1 MPQIFDNIEQEL
13 LAALSEAMG
22 VSERADFC
30 VGYFNLRGWRRV
42 DSFVESWTGG
52 DGHCCRLLVG
62 MQQMPQDQLRSS
74 MSLISGEEQIDQVT
88 AMTMKRKLAQDFRDQ
103 LTIGIPTN
111 ADEEGLRR
119 LAAQI
124 TAGKLIVK
132 LFLRHPLHAKLYLL
146 FRQDPLNPRIGYL
159 GSSNLTLAG
168 LSKQGELN
176 VDVLDHDACGKLG
189 KWFEDRW
196 SDRFC
201 VNISQELVGIINNSW
216 ASPEPIPPFHIYVKM
231 AYHLSQEA
239 RTGLAEF
246 RIPSDFGNKL
256 FEFQKAA
263 VKIAAHHLNKRG
275 GGVIGDVVGLGK
287 TLIATAL
294 ARIFEDDH
302 GVETLVICPKN
313 LVRMWEDYRQQY
325 RLRAK
330 VLSITQVQRELPHLR
345 RFRLVLI
352 DESHNL
358 RNREGSRY
366 RAIEEYIDAN
376 ESRVILLSA
385 TPYNKTYLDLSNQ
398 LRLFIDEQKDIG
410 IRPEKLLRELGEVE
424 FIRRHQCPVRSLS
437 AFEKSVYADD
447 WRDLMRLYL
456 VRRTRSFIQENYAK
470 MDSER
475 NRKYL
480 EFSDGTRS
488 YFPIRVPKTV
498 RFKIGENDSTD
509 QYARLFADDV
519 VKAVDELTLPRYGL
533 GNYQKPS
540 PHKPP
545 TPDEA
550 KVLADL
556 SRAGTRLK
564 GFCRTNLFKRL
575 ESSGYAFILSIERH
589 ILRNFIYL
597 HAIENGLSI
606 PIGTQDMGLLDTS
619 TNDQDTDLWSPLT
632 DNDDN
637 GSAADP
643 TASIRQIMTEEEIRE
658 RAAEIYK
665 TYATQFRRR
674 FKWLKPDLF
683 SDDLANDLRRDA
695 MALMNVLKKSGAWD
709 ANRDAKLQAL
719 LVLLGKQHAKDKVLV
734 FSQFADTVAYLT
746 DQLKA
751 QGIQAL
757 EGVTGDTDDPTAIA
771 YRFSPVSNEKCGQVD
786 SAKELCV
793 VIATDVLSEGQNLQ
807 DCSVI
812 VNYDLPWAII
822 RLIQRAG
829 RVDRIGQK
837 SDTILCYSFLPAD
850 GVERIIRLR
859 SRVRQRLQEN
869 AEVVGADEMFFEDQ
883 DDDQIIRDLFT
894 EKAGIL
900 DGDED
905 TEVDLASYAYQ
916 IWKNA
921 TDKNPELLKTIPAL
935 PNVVYSTRPH
945 KPLASQPEG
954 ALVYLRTA
962 EGNDALAWIDKNGN
976 SVTESQ
982 FTILK
987 AAECGPDTPALPR
1000 HHEHHEMVTK
1010 GVKLIVETEKSVGGQ
1025 LGRPSGARFRTY
1037 ERLKAYAEEIKGT
1050 LFETPELR
1058 KAIED
1063 IYKYPLL
1070 QSATDTLNRQ
1080 LKSGI
1085 SNNALA
1091 ELVVSLRDD
1100 ARLCRQAE
1108 NVESTEPQ
1116 VICSLGLRWPTEAP
1130 LSPNGAE
1137 AAVFTLMFA
1146 KDSNGDF
1153 SESEKKMCSEQGL
1166 AALMQLLRQVA
1177 PVQPLRVEIVCEE
1190 SGSGSYWQEYAIY
1203 LTGLVAFAGG
1213 PASAL
1218 HIFGEALESFGNITQ
1233 QLGRVMSNVGKW
1245 FKGAAWRLT
1254 PKPPP
1259 ETAMPK
1265 RPGCFGDKQ
1274 YLDRRTKRCKQCGF
1288 LPECIADIEM

>member
-1 MPQIFDNIEQEL
+1 MPQIFDNIEKKL
-13 LAALSEAMG
+13 LTALSEAMG
-22 VSERADFC
+22 LSERSDFC
-30 VGYFNLRGWRRV
+30 VGYFNLRGWRQV
-42 DSFVESWTGG
+42 DSLVENWPGG

-62 MQQMPQDQLRSS
+62 MQQMPQDQLRSA
-74 MSLISGEEQIDQVT
+74 MSLIKGEEQTDQAT
-88 AMTMKRKLAQDFRDQ
+88 AIALKRKLAQDFRDQ
-103 LTIGIPTN
+103 LTVGIPTN
-111 ADEEGLRR
+111 ADEAGLRR

-124 TAGKLIVK
+124 TSRKLIVK

-146 FRQDPLNPRIGYL
+146 FRQDPLNPKIGYL

-176 VDVLDHDACGKLG
+176 VDVLDHDACDKLAR
-189 KWFEDRW
+189 WFEDRW
-196 SDRFC
+196 NDRFC
-201 VNISQELVGIINNSW
+201 LDISQELIDIINNSW
-216 ASPEPIPPFHIYVKM
+216 ARPAPIPPYHIYIKT

-239 RTGLAEF
+239 RAGLTEF
-246 RIPSDFGNKL
+246 RIPGDFGNKL

-275 GGVIGDVVGLGK
+275 GVVIGDVVGLGK
-287 TLIATAL
+287 TLMATAL

-302 GVETLVICPKN
+302 GFETLVICPKN

-325 RLRAK
+325 RLRAR
-330 VLSITQVQRELPHLR
+330 VLSITQAQRELPDLR

-358 RNREGSRY
+358 RNREGMRY
-366 RAIEEYIDAN
+366 RAIAEYIASND
-376 ESRVILLSA
+376 SRVILLSA

-410 IRPEKLLRELGEVE
+410 IRPEKLLRELGETE
-424 FIRRHQCPVRSLS
+424 FIRRHQCPARFLA
-437 AFEKSVYADD
+437 AFEKSEYADD

-456 VRRTRSFIQENYAK
+456 VRRTRSFIQENYARL
-470 MDSER
+470 DPEQ

-480 EFSDGTRS
+480 EFSDGTLS
-488 YFPIRVPKTV
+488 YFPTRVPRTV
-498 RFKIGENDSTD
+498 KFTISEKDPND

-519 VKAVDELTLPRYGL
+519 VKAVNDLTLPRYGL

-575 ESSGYAFILSIERH
+575 ESGGHAFILSVERH
-589 ILRNFIYL
+589 ILRNFICL
-597 HAIENGLSI
+597 HAIEKGLPI
-606 PIGTQDMGLLDTS
+606 PIGTQDMGLLDTWA
-619 TNDQDTDLWSPLT
+619 NDQDTDLWDPAA

-637 GSAADP
+637 DVAADP
-643 TASIRQIMTEEEIRE
+643 TSTIREVMTERDIRT
-658 RAAEIYK
+658 RASEVYD
-665 TYATQFRRR
+665 TYAAHFRRR
-674 FKWLKPDLF
+674 FKWLKPELF
-683 SDDLANDLRRDA
+683 NDDLAEDLRKDA
-695 MALMNVLKKSGAWD
+695 RALMTVLKNVGSWD
-709 ANRDAKLQAL
+709 ATRDTKLQAL
-719 LVLLGKQHAKDKVLV
+719 VTLLSKQHPDDKVLV
-734 FSQFADTVAYLT
+734 FSQFADTIDYLT
-746 DQLKA
+746 DQLKL
-751 QGIQAL
+751 QGLQAV
-757 EGVTGDTDDPTAIA
+757 EGVTGDTDDPTAVA
-771 YRFSPVSNEKCGQVD
+771 YRFSPVSNEKLGWIAP
-786 SAKELCV
+786 AKELRV
-793 VIATDVLSEGQNLQ
+793 VLATDVLSEGQNLQ

-837 SDTILCYSFLPAD
+837 SDTIMCYSFLPAE
-850 GVERIIRLR
+850 GVEQIIRLR
-859 SRVRQRLQEN
+859 SRVSQRLQEN
-869 AEVVGADEMFFEDQ
+869 AEVVGGDEMFFEDQ
-883 DDDQIIRDLFT
+883 DDAQVVRDLFT

-921 TDKNPELLKTIPAL
+921 IDRNPELEKIIPAM

-945 KPLASQPEG
+945 KPAADRPEG

-962 EGNDALAWIDKNGN
+962 EGNDALAWIDKEGN

-987 AAECGPDTPALPR
+987 AAECAPETPALPR
-1000 HHEHHEMVTK
+1000 HDQHHEMVAK

-1037 ERLKAYAEEIKGT
+1037 ERLKDYADAVNGT
-1050 LFETPELR
+1050 LFATPELL

-1085 SNNALA
+1085 NNQALA
-1091 ELVVSLRDD
+1091 ELVVSLRAD
-1100 ARLCRQAE
+1100 ARLCRVAE
-1108 NVESTEPQ
+1108 DVESTEPQ
-1116 VICSLGLRWPTEAP
+1116 VICSLGLR
-1130 LSPNGAE
+1130 
-1137 AAVFTLMFA
+1137 
-1146 KDSNGDF
+1146 
-1153 SESEKKMCSEQGL
+1153 EQGS
-1166 AALMQLLRQVA
+1166 A
-1177 PVQPLRVEIVCEE
+1177 PVK
-1190 SGSGSYWQEYAIY
+1190 
-1203 LTGLVAFAGG
+1203 
-1213 PASAL
+1213 
-1218 HIFGEALESFGNITQ
+1218 GEDDA
-1233 QLGRVMSNVGKW
+1233 
-1245 FKGAAWRLT
+1245 
-1254 PKPPP
+1254 
-1259 ETAMPK
+1259 
-1265 RPGCFGDKQ
+1265 
-1274 YLDRRTKRCKQCGF
+1274 
-1288 LPECIADIEM
+1288 